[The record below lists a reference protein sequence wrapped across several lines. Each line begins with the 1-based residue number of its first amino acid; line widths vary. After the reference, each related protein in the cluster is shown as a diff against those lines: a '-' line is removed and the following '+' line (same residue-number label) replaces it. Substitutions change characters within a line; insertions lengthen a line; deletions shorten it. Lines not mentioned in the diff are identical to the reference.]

1 VKQAGR
7 KAAARSKR
15 VKKPTRYAAAP
26 SKVASEFELLHAAHR
41 GRMGVAIAA
50 SAADQ
55 LRAVAQVM
63 GLAGDTALRRA
74 SVPAKVARAMSAA
87 DEMLE
92 AQIGQLDQLA
102 NEPPFGPVSV
112 IEILRR
118 TAALI
123 EASDDG
129 TIEINIVPA
138 SRLSPVRAS
147 ALDLA
152 EILFAL
158 LRNAAEALR
167 KSGGKITLSTGQDA
181 ESVRIVVE
189 DDGPGLPAVLRSQLF
204 QPFVRPRTGASHL
217 GIGLSVAR
225 ELARRNGG
233 ELTYDRRAAK
243 GARFV
248 VMIPRWIS
256 PRVGRSAAGR

>member
-26 SKVASEFELLHAAHR
+26 NQIASEFELLHAAHR

-55 LRAVAQVM
+55 LRSVAQVI
-63 GLAGDTALRRA
+63 GLAGDTAARRTN
-74 SVPAKVARAMSAA
+74 VPAKVARAMSAA
-87 DEMLE
+87 DELLE

-102 NEPPFGPVSV
+102 NEPPFGPVNV

-123 EASDDG
+123 DAGGDSG
-129 TIEINIVPA
+129 IRIAIAPA
-138 SRLSPVRAS
+138 TRLAPARVS
-147 ALDLA
+147 ALDLS
-152 EILFAL
+152 EVLYAL
-158 LRNAAEALR
+158 LRNASEALS
-167 KSGGKITLSTGQDA
+167 KSGGTIALSTSQDA
-181 ESVRIVVE
+181 EFVRIVVE
-189 DDGPGLPAVLRSQLF
+189 DDGPGLPAVLRAQLF
-204 QPFVRPRTGASHL
+204 QPFVRPRAGASHL

-233 ELTYDRRAAK
+233 ELSYDRRSAK

-248 VMIPRWIS
+248 VIIPRWIS